1 MVCEYQELNYTITV
15 GTTNESSIIELG
27 AFLRYGSGTV
37 KHDIHSEKLRRD
49 EVYFVQVEVI
59 TYFNTAVSYNHTFG
73 EQQFHYYDINNLTP
87 NICIVTLFI
96 LLSSCMQ

>member
-27 AFLRYGSGTV
+27 AFHRHGSGTV

-49 EVYFVQVEVI
+49 EAYFVQVEVI
-59 TYFNTAVSYNHTFG
+59 TYFNTVISYNHTFG
-73 EQQFHYYDINNLTP
+73 EQQFHYYDINNFT
-87 NICIVTLFI
+87 IITLVI
-96 LLSSCMQ
+96 LLLTFV